1 MNQKPSDPLILRL
14 IQSGK
19 LEYIL
24 KGAGIF
30 LRDYSTGQGMCN
42 TLWKECG
49 YGESEMT
56 RERWIEL
63 LHPED
68 RARVV
73 EAVGRLQEGRGD
85 FFSEEYRFRDVRDRY
100 RWVRSRAIVL
110 ERTPEGVPSLYLGID
125 NEITDLMVRIEAERT
140 EREEMER
147 RYLEAEALRQASTVI
162 TAGVNPG
169 ESIGR
174 ILAQSAGIV
183 SADAVFI
190 WAVTEDGLD
199 CMGARGADSLPP
211 IPQDRMPRTFAWVL
225 QEKRPRRTFGRPISR
240 GDVIYRDSLYMPI
253 VSRGRVL
260 GILEFL
266 GKEPRALGR
275 RAEGPAAV
283 FADSA
288 AVALENALEFRKL
301 DREAG
306 LDWLTN
312 LPTRRRFDFRARA
325 YLEGPAE
332 DTCFCVVMMDLDR
345 FKAVNDTF
353 GHKAG
358 DQGLAAAARVC
369 REALRSTDL
378 VCRYGGEEIALLLP
392 GADGKAGH
400 AVAERIRTGVEALRF
415 PDYPEMRLTV
425 SLGVRVSCG
434 GTRDLSVLL
443 AESDQALYRAKAEG
457 RNRVILSDPEAAT
470 D

>member
-1 MNQKPSDPLILRL
+1 HLCANCI
-14 IQSGK
+14 
-19 LEYIL
+19 
-24 KGAGIF
+24 
-30 LRDYSTGQGMCN
+30 
-42 TLWKECG
+42 
-49 YGESEMT
+49 
-56 RERWIEL
+56 
-63 LHPED
+63 
-68 RARVV
+68 
-73 EAVGRLQEGRGD
+73 
-85 FFSEEYRFRDVRDRY
+85 DVC
-100 RWVRSRAIVL
+100 
-110 ERTPEGVPSLYLGID
+110 P
-125 NEITDLMVRIEAERT
+125 
-140 EREEMER
+140 
-147 RYLEAEALRQASTVI
+147 
-162 TAGVNPG
+162 
-169 ESIGR
+169 
-174 ILAQSAGIV
+174 
-183 SADAVFI
+183 
-190 WAVTEDGLD
+190 
-199 CMGARGADSLPP
+199 
-211 IPQDRMPRTFAWVL
+211 
-225 QEKRPRRTFGRPISR
+225 
-240 GDVIYRDSLYMPI
+240 
-253 VSRGRVL
+253 
-260 GILEFL
+260 
-266 GKEPRALGR
+266 
-275 RAEGPAAV
+275 
-283 FADSA
+283 
-288 AVALENALEFRKL
+288 ENALEFRKL

-457 RNRVILSDPEAAT
+457 RNRVILSDPEAPT